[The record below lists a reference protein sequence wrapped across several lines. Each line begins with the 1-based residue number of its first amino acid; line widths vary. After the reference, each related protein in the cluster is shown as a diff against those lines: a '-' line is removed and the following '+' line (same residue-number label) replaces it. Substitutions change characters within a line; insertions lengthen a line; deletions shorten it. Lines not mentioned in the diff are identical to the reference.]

1 LNKKPGWDVLK
12 KENDAMLVIDP
23 QAGSANLLKP
33 ISLSKNH
40 ILQK

>member
-1 LNKKPGWDVLK
+1 LNKKRGWDVLK
-12 KENDAMLVIDP
+12 KENDAMLGIDP
-23 QAGSANLLKP
+23 LADSANVLKP